1 MYLKGITA
9 AFAMLDFFFP
19 FFFFLKMV
27 DKLLVSVNYKTVN
40 SNIWLS
46 VFRFLSLQ
54 FLHVYMTAIGIAL
67 LFSASQFSC

>member
-1 MYLKGITA
+1 MTFKWGIELKNIVDFRVTMYLKGITA

-46 VFRFLSLQ
+46 VFR
-54 FLHVYMTAIGIAL
+54 
-67 LFSASQFSC
+67 